1 MNILEKV
8 RALPESKRKII
19 FWVLLIIFS
28 ILFLFFW
35 VKRAKKI
42 LEQFEKEEI
51 GSQITPP
58 SFEGI
63 EFSEVEIEENLKKL
77 EELLEEESK
86 Q

>member
-19 FWVLLIIFS
+19 FWVLIIIFS

-42 LEQFEKEEI
+42 LEQFKKEET

-63 EFSEVEIEENLKKL
+63 EFSEVEIKESLKEL
-77 EELLEEESK
+77 EELIKKESE
-86 Q
+86 

>member
-19 FWVLLIIFS
+19 FWVLIIIFS

-63 EFSEVEIEENLKKL
+63 EFSEIEIKESLKEL
-77 EELLEEESK
+77 EELIKKESER
-86 Q
+86 

>member
-51 GSQITPP
+51 GSQIIPP

-63 EFSEVEIEENLKKL
+63 EFSEIEIKESLKEL
-77 EELLEEESK
+77 EELIKKESE